1 MKSKEEILAERLS
14 KLSPAKK
21 ALFEKRLQGEVKS
34 SSQFKIIPKRS
45 RISPTPASFAQE
57 RLWFLHQFDSN
68 SAYYN
73 EPGSVRLKGS
83 LNVMALEQSLNELVR
98 RHETLRTTFE
108 LVKGQLV
115 QVIAPTLTLKLPL
128 VNLCELSQDRQN
140 VEIQKLAFEEN
151 QRPFNLSKDPLLRGI
166 LLKLGEREN
175 ILLLSVHHIIV
186 DTWSSDVLLR
196 EWGILYE
203 AFCAKKTSPLSEL
216 PIQYADFA
224 IWQRQWLQGEV
235 LETQLAYW
243 KEQLANLP
251 ALEFP
256 TDNRRSRSQVRSF
269 QGKRQTRELSKSL
282 TEKIEAL
289 SRQEGVTQF
298 MTLVAAFKAMLYYY
312 TGQDDVVVGTD
323 VANRNRAEIE
333 GLIGFF
339 VNQLVLRTDL
349 SGDPTFR
356 DLLLR
361 VREVALKAYAHQDL
375 PFHKLVEVLNP
386 ERDLKSMPL
395 FQVKI
400 VLQSPMQPLEFPNLT
415 ISSLELDNR
424 TAKFDLLLNIWNT
437 DNNTMKWFL
446 EYSTELFK
454 ASAIAQILENLETV
468 LSAVVTQP
476 EIKLDAIKEILE
488 EADKQKRVVK
498 KEDFKEAR
506 RRKLQ
511 ELKPKTIS
519 LSPAELIKVEPLQ
532 QENSLPLLIQ
542 PAVNGI
548 DLVTWAANNREY
560 IQTYLLK
567 YGGLL
572 FRNFNLTGVADFEQF
587 LKEISGELLEY
598 SYRSSPR
605 TQVSGKIYTSTEYP
619 AERSIP
625 LHNEN
630 AYSRSFPM
638 KICFYCVQP
647 SQHGGETPIA
657 DSRRVFANIEPQIRE
672 RFEQKKV
679 MYVRNYRSGLDLSW
693 QNVFQTEDRKAV
705 EDYCTNAG
713 IEFEWRERDGLR
725 TRQICQAVATHPQTG
740 ETVWFNQVHA
750 FHVSSLDAAFRKSL
764 LTSFTEE
771 ELPRNAYYGDG
782 TPIDDA
788 VVDEIRQVYQREA
801 IVFPWQAGDVLLLD
815 NMLAAHGRMPFVGS
829 RQVLVGMSEASSLNN
844 I

>member
-1 MKSKEEILAERLS
+1 MTKSKEEILAARLS

-21 ALFEKRLQGEVKS
+21 ALFEKRLQGVES
-34 SSQFKIIPKRS
+34 NSRFNLIPKRS
-45 RISPTPASFAQE
+45 CISPTPASFAQE

-73 EPGSVRLKGS
+73 EPGSVRLKGN
-83 LNVMALEQSLNELVR
+83 LNVVALEQSLNELVR

-175 ILLLSVHHIIV
+175 VLLLSVHHIIV

-203 AFCAKKTSPLSEL
+203 AFCAKKTSLLPEL

-243 KEQLANLP
+243 KQQLANLP
-251 ALEFP
+251 ALKFP
-256 TDNRRSRSQVRSF
+256 TDNMRSQVRSF

-282 TEKIEAL
+282 TEKIEAF

-375 PFHKLVEVLNP
+375 PFHKLVEKLNP

-400 VLQSPMQPLEFPNLT
+400 VLQSPMQPLIFPNLT

-437 DNNTMKWFL
+437 DSKTMKWFL
-446 EYSTELFK
+446 EYSTKLFK
-454 ASAIAQILENLETV
+454 ASAIAQLLENFEIV

-476 EIKLDAIKEILE
+476 EIKLNAIKEILE
-488 EADKQKRVVK
+488 EADRQKRVNK
-498 KEDFKEAR
+498 KEDFKDAR
-506 RRKLQ
+506 RRKLK
-511 ELKPKTIS
+511 ELKPKMIG
-519 LSPAELIKVEPLQ
+519 KV
-532 QENSLPLLIQ
+532 
-542 PAVNGI
+542 
-548 DLVTWAANNREY
+548 
-560 IQTYLLK
+560 
-567 YGGLL
+567 
-572 FRNFNLTGVADFEQF
+572 
-587 LKEISGELLEY
+587 
-598 SYRSSPR
+598 
-605 TQVSGKIYTSTEYP
+605 
-619 AERSIP
+619 
-625 LHNEN
+625 
-630 AYSRSFPM
+630 
-638 KICFYCVQP
+638 
-647 SQHGGETPIA
+647 
-657 DSRRVFANIEPQIRE
+657 
-672 RFEQKKV
+672 
-679 MYVRNYRSGLDLSW
+679 
-693 QNVFQTEDRKAV
+693 
-705 EDYCTNAG
+705 
-713 IEFEWRERDGLR
+713 
-725 TRQICQAVATHPQTG
+725 
-740 ETVWFNQVHA
+740 
-750 FHVSSLDAAFRKSL
+750 
-764 LTSFTEE
+764 
-771 ELPRNAYYGDG
+771 
-782 TPIDDA
+782 
-788 VVDEIRQVYQREA
+788 
-801 IVFPWQAGDVLLLD
+801 
-815 NMLAAHGRMPFVGS
+815 
-829 RQVLVGMSEASSLNN
+829 
-844 I
+844 